1 MPLITCIRVCVRVDH
16 QLIRTDATRNAGVE
30 VLAYSESPDE
40 IMHFIETVAARD
52 VFGRMMN
59 PETDADPFFDME
71 AAASSSSDGTPDLDS
86 LPESRFLV
94 WDNDIEE
101 DDTVVDRPTSV
112 EASVSLYASKAEDAE
127 RKLLRTYKMCQA
139 HPTLES
145 FKAERTAGDEA
156 LEKQMVN

>member
-1 MPLITCIRVCVRVDH
+1 MPLITSLRVCVRVDH
-16 QLIRTDATRNAGVE
+16 ELIRSDSRRNAGVE

-71 AAASSSSDGTPDLDS
+71 DDDGEQMPDP
-86 LPESRFLV
+86 PEGRFLV

-101 DDTVVDRPTSV
+101 DDSLVDRPTSV
-112 EASVSLYASKAEDAE
+112 EASVSLYASKAEDPD
-127 RKLLRTYKMCQA
+127 RKLLRSYKMCLA

-145 FKAERTAGDEA
+145 FRAERTAGDEM
-156 LEKQMVN
+156 LEQQMMTVPK